1 MDVLHT
7 GLSAR
12 GEGGGSCSIDSMV
25 HGDPGTGF
33 AVPNQCL
40 PVLPFLQALTH
51 VAAEDEAEVSPAA
64 AAGGSLL
71 ELEQHHARQRRKL
84 LVLQLVATL
93 CESVS
98 DTVFT
103 DIAQV
108 GHGRAMGSSS
118 WGAWWGSVP
127 LRPRCTITKTAGE
140 NQNVLTKS
148 SL

>member
-1 MDVLHT
+1 M
-7 GLSAR
+7 
-12 GEGGGSCSIDSMV
+12 
-25 HGDPGTGF
+25 
-33 AVPNQCL
+33 
-40 PVLPFLQALTH
+40 LPFRQALTH
-51 VAAEDEAEVSPAA
+51 VAAEDEAEVSPSA

-108 GHGRAMGSSS
+108 GHGKAHGEQQLGCM
-118 WGAWWGSVP
+118 AQCSVP
-127 LRPRCTITKTAGE
+127 LGSRYTITKKQLEKTR
-140 NQNVLTKS
+140 TS
-148 SL
+148 SGKAAY